1 MEKFY
6 VIDHDNG
13 AMRCGEFKNYTECL
27 NYVEGV
33 NGEHDFTIMN
43 TRVKKNI
50 LMPIMRMVNDG
61 KQNKTVRDLHRANDN
76 KNGV

>member
-6 VIDHDNG
+6 VIDYNNG
-13 AMRCGEFKNYTECL
+13 AMRCGKFKNYAECL
-27 NYVEGV
+27 KHAESANA
-33 NGEHDFTIMN
+33 EHGLQFMN

-50 LMPIMRMVNDG
+50 LIPIMRMVNYG

-76 KNGV
+76 KNSV